1 MPGKCSSA
9 SRSSDEGVIMADAMK
24 VIDKLTQQ
32 IAALVREN
40 AVLSAEL
47 EELRERLEQTDAD

>member
-1 MPGKCSSA
+1 
-9 SRSSDEGVIMADAMK
+9 MADAMK

-47 EELRERLEQTDAD
+47 EELRERPEETDAD